1 MLASVD
7 LRTNLYPEV
16 TPVVVRPLVRDSV
29 LLDEVC
35 TLLVVSIVVNLYPE
49 SVRVSHACVVAAVE
63 CYLCRDKKHVRILY
77 NKTARYLT
85 LAVARC
91 VVELDF
97 LVCLSCLLVS
107 SYSLY
112 NRHSTCLLRRD
123 DNLAAECLCLALCIN
138 NLEVVNA
145 NLWYRSC
152 KLVAV
157 GELLAY
163 LSTCLCVEQTERLSL
178 RSELVL
184 VVNLE
189 LLVRLDNLA
198 VDSYLCRRCVVL
210 NLLVFA
216 PRDFALLQSVRRN
229 GAYTE
234 TAVALLEVGY
244 HRSVDYVSCP

>member
-1 MLASVD
+1 M
-7 LRTNLYPEV
+7 
-16 TPVVVRPLVRDSV
+16 
-29 LLDEVC
+29 
-35 TLLVVSIVVNLYPE
+35 SIAVYLNPE

-63 CYLCRDKKHVRILY
+63 CYLCRDQEHVRVLH

-107 SYSLY
+107 SYSLN

-123 DNLAAECLCLALCIN
+123 DNLAAEYLCCTLIVN

-145 NLWYRSC
+145 NLCYRSC
-152 KLVAV
+152 ELVAV

-163 LSTCLCVEQTERLSL
+163 LSTCLCVEQTEGLSV
-178 RSELVL
+178 RCELVL
-184 VVNLE
+184 VINLE

-198 VDSYLCRRCVVL
+198 VDSHLCRWCVVCNFL
-210 NLLVFA
+210 IVA

-234 TAVALLEVGY
+234 AAVALLEVGY